1 MYDPSGHIAISTLIF
16 GALIGAAISLVTTYA
31 MDVLA
36 EMQDGFDWSDFN
48 TFEGNLW
55 KYGLA
60 FIGGAISGFL
70 GAYGSVGLSFVGDF
84 VGNMVENAYTF
95 TSAQNVGYA
104 IWTSILAGGLA
115 GIGTG
120 VSNKLTKSYFDKGL
134 ANTTKN
140 ARKQINQYF
149 KRLSK
154 ARPKDIVK
162 LPTNDLALDLL
173 NKTIKYNDRL
183 NNITDGVNVILGL
196 FY

>member
-1 MYDPSGHIAISTLIF
+1 MIIGAI
-16 GALIGAAISLVTTYA
+16 IGAAVSFGTTYA
-31 MDVLA
+31 MDVVA

-48 TFEGNLW
+48 TFEGNGW

-60 FIGGAISGFL
+60 ALGGAISGFL

-95 TSAQNVGYA
+95 TNAQNVGYA
-104 IWTSILAGGLA
+104 IWTSIIAGGLA

-120 VSNKLTKSYFDKGL
+120 VSNRLTKSYFDKGL
-134 ANTTKN
+134 ANTSKN

-154 ARPKDIVK
+154 AGPKDIVK
-162 LPTNDLALDLL
+162 LPTNDLAMDLL

-183 NNITDGVNVILGL
+183 NNIIGGVNIVLGL